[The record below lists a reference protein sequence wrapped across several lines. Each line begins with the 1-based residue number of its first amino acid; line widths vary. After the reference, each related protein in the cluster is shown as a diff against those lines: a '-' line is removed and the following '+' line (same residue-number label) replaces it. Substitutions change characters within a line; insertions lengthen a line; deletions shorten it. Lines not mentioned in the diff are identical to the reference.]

1 MSMEFTALA
10 MAVGPQVRSERLL
23 MLALCDRADEN
34 GVCWPSRADLR
45 ERASM
50 SDATLTRCLRR
61 LEAAGWIQRQRRFNT
76 SNVFRVNVL
85 RLRELHAARAV
96 RPRFVVDFAPFP
108 EEAAAMAEAVENKGS
123 AHGECFSAHG
133 DALSAHFAA
142 PNQSLTD
149 HEPKARKA
157 ISGRSAPVAPARPVQ
172 KRGKASGA
180 GPAHPFPSVRLCDLS
195 PFARSCLD
203 AGKPVPIGA
212 GLSIAVGSPGYRA
225 LEAEALL
232 QRHGG

>member
-96 RPRFVVDFAPFP
+96 RPRFGADFEPFP
-108 EEAAAMAEAVENKGS
+108 EERAAKAQAVESKGS
-123 AHGECFSAHG
+123 AHGEQGSAHG
-133 DALSAHFAA
+133 EQGSAHSAA
-142 PNQSLTD
+142 PNQSRTD

-157 ISGRSAPVAPARPVQ
+157 ISGRSAPVAAALPVRHGQKAARAGEGAEAAP
-172 KRGKASGA
+172 GLAS
-180 GPAHPFPSVRLCDLS
+180 LS
-195 PFARSCLD
+195 RFARSCLD
-203 AGKPVPIGA
+203 AGKAVPLG
-212 GLSIAVGSPGYRA
+212 GGRFLAVGSAGYLA
-225 LEAEALL
+225 LEAEALR
-232 QRHGG
+232 QRRA